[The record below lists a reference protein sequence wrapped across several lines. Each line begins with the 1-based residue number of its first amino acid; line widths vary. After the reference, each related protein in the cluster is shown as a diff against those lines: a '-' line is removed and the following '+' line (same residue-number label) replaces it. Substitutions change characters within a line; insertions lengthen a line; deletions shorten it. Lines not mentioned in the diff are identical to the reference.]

1 MSELGATTNFPE
13 LLDIVRSGDFLP
25 YMAEV
30 KARASMGDI
39 AAAMAL
45 GHMFFKGG
53 RGVPKDY
60 IAARHW
66 FERVSLKDDVTGFV
80 ANRLAIIYY
89 KGLGVSTN
97 HHEAYRYLRS
107 AILHG
112 HRNSR
117 VLLAILNKKGD
128 GTVKKPHSAHVLLK
142 SSLFD
147 SKVSKVMRFLAL
159 VWLP

>member
-1 MSELGATTNFPE
+1 MCEPGASTNFPE
-13 LLDIVRSGDFLP
+13 LLDMVGSADFLP

-30 KARASMGDI
+30 NARASMGDI

-45 GHMFFKGG
+45 GHIFFKGG
-53 RGVPKDY
+53 RGVRKDY

-66 FERVSLKDDVTGFV
+66 LEKVSLEDDVTGFV

-89 KGLGVSTN
+89 KGLGVSTD
-97 HHEAYRYLRS
+97 HDKAYKYLRS

-128 GTVKKPHSAHVLLK
+128 GAFKKPHAARILLK
-142 SSLFD
+142 ASLAD
-147 SKVSKVMRFLAL
+147 PKVSKVMRILAL
-159 VWLP
+159 VWLL

>member
-1 MSELGATTNFPE
+1 MSEPGATTNFPE
-13 LLDIVRSGDFLP
+13 LLDMVKNSDFLP
-25 YMAEV
+25 HMAEV

-53 RGVPKDY
+53 RGVRKDY

-66 FERVSLKDDVTGFV
+66 FEEVSLKDDVTGFV

-89 KGLGVSTN
+89 KGLGVSKN
-97 HHEAYRYLRS
+97 HHKAYRYLRS
-107 AILHG
+107 AVLHG

-128 GTVKKPHSAHVLLK
+128 GNIKKPHAARILLK

-147 SKVSKVMRFLAL
+147 SKVSKVLRLLAL